1 MLAEQA
7 QFLWWNYY
15 IIHLHQLTS
24 KLSPTYHDCNW
35 PAKPTTNCH
44 AGFDGVEKLENYKTS
59 MPASQSH
66 QILICQAKAAYRN
79 NSLTNFLRHCCSN
92 SRKIP
97 HFPLTLPPSINS
109 IEFRKETGHTIRIRI
124 RCPHTAKY
132 ETEQGTAP
140 LWMEIPEIINGIIWR
155 LCVENSM
162 KIAQKRNTDWRWR
175 KKGTQ
180 SEWKRNER
188 GRERKNLIELD
199 PDDREMMMSEQRIR
213 SLAARFAN
221 GKPHQA
227 LGHLRFI
234 RH

>member
-1 MLAEQA
+1 MA
-7 QFLWWNYY
+7 
-15 IIHLHQLTS
+15 
-24 KLSPTYHDCNW
+24 
-35 PAKPTTNCH
+35 
-44 AGFDGVEKLENYKTS
+44 
-59 MPASQSH
+59 ASQSH

-79 NSLTNFLRHCCSN
+79 NSLANFLRQCCSN

-97 HFPLTLPPSINS
+97 HFPLPPATFNKLNWVSQGN
-109 IEFRKETGHTIRIRI
+109 RTHTIRIRI

-188 GRERKNLIELD
+188 GGERKNLIELD
-199 PDDREMMMSEQRIR
+199 PDDREMMMSEERIR